1 MFTRRTVLR
10 LRGSKDEYEAA
21 SKQAGQPGKRFCP
34 WPAAAFNLW
43 TEIVT
48 NASGLGRESKEQVTR
63 WFQARFFQ
71 APIFRLLF
79 GQTLRRGT
87 RSRAAKNIW
96 KNSFL
101 SFFARSMYKLFP
113 GARVDVTRGRSFFYL
128 VEEEW
133 RETSANNGR
142 NQTFV
147 SSSVFSAHLRDF
159 LASIRSRKKGFSDN
173 EDGCTVRR
181 WTRSH
186 FAEERVCQENRDLN
200 ASSRPLLFLPTTRQP
215 QTNLYTVIDDFPL
228 DSRVRLVR
236 LFASNIQC
244 SRSAAPR

>member
-71 APIFRLLF
+71 APTFRLLF

-147 SSSVFSAHLRDF
+147 SSSVFSAICEIFSLRSVLGRKD
-159 LASIRSRKKGFSDN
+159 SR
-173 EDGCTVRR
+173 
-181 WTRSH
+181 
-186 FAEERVCQENRDLN
+186 
-200 ASSRPLLFLPTTRQP
+200 TTRMDVQFDVGREA
-215 QTNLYTVIDDFPL
+215 TL
-228 DSRVRLVR
+228 
-236 LFASNIQC
+236 
-244 SRSAAPR
+244 PRNACARRIEI